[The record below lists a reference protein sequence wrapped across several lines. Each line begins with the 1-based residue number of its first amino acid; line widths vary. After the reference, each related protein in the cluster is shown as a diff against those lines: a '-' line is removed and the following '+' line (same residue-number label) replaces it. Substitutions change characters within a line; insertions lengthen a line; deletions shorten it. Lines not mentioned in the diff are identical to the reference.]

1 MAAFLS
7 FNKIGKKINNVN
19 LLADLSFGIQK
30 GEILFIL
37 GKTNSGK
44 STLFKIL
51 MGFMAKDKG
60 QIFVDGMDYDIRKNK
75 ILSNIGYMPQ
85 KNIFDK
91 NLNVYENLSFFAELQ
106 GLRKVDINEK
116 IQYWAD
122 RLNFKKYLFDQ
133 IDLISDSVLKKISF
147 SRALIHNPDILLF
160 DDPTSY
166 MDYYD
171 QNIIFEVIQEIKIT
185 KSILFITQDFKIAEL
200 YSDRVVIIANGKV
213 AFNGTIQNV
222 EESMDEIY
230 KYRFSFKRIVPSE
243 FLKIIRENKDINKII
258 SRDNNIEIRVR
269 DKKVFFDVFKLAVSY
284 ELQDVK
290 MSSSKL
296 TDLFERII

>member
-51 MGFMAKDKG
+51 MGFVNKDKG

-91 NLNVYENLSFFAELQ
+91 NLNVYENLSFFSELQ

-116 IQYWAD
+116 IKYWAD
-122 RLNFKKYLFDQ
+122 RLNFKKHLFDQ
-133 IDLISDSVLKKISF
+133 INFISDSVLKKISF
-147 SRALIHNPDILLF
+147 SRSLIHNPEILLF

-171 QNIIFEVIQEIKIT
+171 QNIIFEVMQEIKMT

-200 YSDRVVIIANGKV
+200 YSDRVIIISNGKV
-213 AFNGTIQNV
+213 EFNGTIQNV
-222 EESMDEIY
+222 EESMNDIY

-258 SRDNNIEIRVR
+258 SRDNNIEIRVK
-269 DKKVFFDVFKLAVSY
+269 DKKVFFDVFKLAVNY

>member
-51 MGFMAKDKG
+51 MGFVNKDKG

-85 KNIFDK
+85 KNIFDN
-91 NLNVYENLSFFAELQ
+91 NLNVYENLSFFSELQ

-116 IQYWAD
+116 IKYWAD

-147 SRALIHNPDILLF
+147 SRSLIHNPEILLF

-171 QNIIFEVIQEIKIT
+171 QNIIFEVMQEIKMT

-200 YSDRVVIIANGKV
+200 YSDRVVIISNGKV
-213 AFNGTIQNV
+213 EFNGTIQNV
-222 EESMDEIY
+222 EESMNDIY

-258 SRDNNIEIRVR
+258 SRDNNVEIRVK
-269 DKKVFFDVFKLAVSY
+269 DKKVFFDVFKLAVNY